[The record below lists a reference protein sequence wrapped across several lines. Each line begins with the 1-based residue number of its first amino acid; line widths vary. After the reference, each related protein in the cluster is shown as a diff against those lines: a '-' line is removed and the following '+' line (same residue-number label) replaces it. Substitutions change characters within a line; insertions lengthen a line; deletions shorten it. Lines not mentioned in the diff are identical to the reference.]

1 MHFLEVQLLSGLCK
15 FVTARILI
23 FIGTNLKRTMVALIG
38 GFHVKLCESHP
49 VSAEAIGDSAAD
61 GFMYLANLLTTV

>member
-23 FIGTNLKRTMVALIG
+23 FNGTNLKRTMVTLIG
-38 GFHVKLCESHP
+38 GFHVNLCESHP